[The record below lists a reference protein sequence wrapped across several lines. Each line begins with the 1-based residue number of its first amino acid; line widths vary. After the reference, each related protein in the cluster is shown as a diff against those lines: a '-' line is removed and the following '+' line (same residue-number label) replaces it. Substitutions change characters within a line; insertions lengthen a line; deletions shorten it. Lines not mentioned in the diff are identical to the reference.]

1 MKKYRNLSIEGA
13 IIDEEQ
19 LNKHLE
25 KIAMQQELKNKSDL
39 NTYPI
44 PQLLESYKKI
54 KNVYNLL
61 SENIKLE
68 INIHPAGEWILD
80 NFYVIE
86 ETVRQIEKELNE
98 KKYTEF
104 IGIQNGKYEG
114 FARIYVLAT
123 EMVAYTDNKIDGENL
138 KKYLQAYQT
147 KKKLDMEEIWNI
159 GLFLQI
165 AIIKNI
171 AELCEE
177 IYINQIQKYKVKSII
192 ERLVENKNKDELK
205 YNKIEENKLT
215 KYKSMKYPFIEYM
228 TYSLKKYGKKAHKY
242 LEILEQ
248 EVEKTGITVGEA
260 IQKEHFNT
268 AIQTIS
274 MANCITSIKKIQRI
288 NFLEIFENVNEVEE
302 ILKKDP
308 AKIYQKMEYKTKEYY
323 RNAIKEIS
331 KKTKISEVYI
341 ARKAIELCE
350 NEENNLKYKHVGYY
364 LIDDG
369 IDELYKKIGMAKKKI
384 KNNTKVKLYISLI
397 IIFTI
402 IISILISEKYAL
414 ILLIPVSEIVIQTLQ
429 CILGKIIKPK
439 IIPKMDFY
447 DGINEE
453 NATFVVIPTIIKS
466 KEKVKELF
474 RKLEVTYLSNKSK
487 NLYFA
492 VLGDCSE
499 SNKEEEQFD
508 KEVEE
513 QGIEEVERLNKKY
526 PDNKFPKFHFIYRRR
541 KYNPSEEKYLGWER
555 KRGLLTQFN
564 EYILKHEKNKFRIN
578 TIEKETLPKIKYV
591 ITLDSDTE
599 LPLNTAFELV
609 GSMAHILNKPEIDK
623 QKNIVINGHALIQ
636 PRVGVNLEISNKNI
650 FTKIFAGAGGIDNYT
665 NAISDIYQ
673 DNFEEGIF
681 TGKGIYNVEIFSKV
695 LNNEIPENTVLSHDL
710 LEGCYLRCGLATD
723 IMLMDGYP
731 QKYMSF
737 MNRLSRWT
745 RGDWQIRDWLN
756 SKLNLLSKYKIL
768 DNLRR
773 SLLEI
778 FLLIIVFIE
787 PISHLGMFITIYPFI
802 LEILNLL
809 ILRKEGEKKQKT
821 FEPQIRGIKGAIYR
835 AIITLGCLPYKAYI
849 ELVSIIKTI
858 YRTRISHKH
867 LLEWMTSEEAENASK
882 TTLKQYYEN
891 MIVNIVASIIIMM
904 IGIANNNVLLTIIG
918 VLWIIMPA
926 IMCEISKVYQN
937 NKENL
942 NKEEQEYVK
951 EIARKTWGFF
961 KEYLTQENNFL
972 IPDNYQEDR
981 KNSIVLRTSSTN
993 IGLSMLAVIASY
1005 DLGFETL
1012 EDTIELL
1019 KNIINTIYELKKWN
1033 GHLYNWYNIRTKE
1046 TLKPE
1051 YISTVDSGNLVGYMY
1066 TTLGFLKEIPETD
1079 ELQTKLKE
1087 LIQNTDF
1094 KKLYSKE
1101 QRLFSIGYNVEEN
1114 KLTDSY
1120 YDLLASEARQASL
1133 IAIAKRDVSSKQ
1145 WNNLSRTLTVLKK
1158 HKGLISWSGTSFEY
1172 LMPNINIPKYEGS
1185 LLDESCKFL
1194 IMNQI
1199 EYSKKLGI
1207 PWGISEA
1214 AFNLKDLH
1222 SNYQYK
1228 AFGVPWLGLKRGL
1241 ADEMVVSSYG
1251 SILAITEK
1259 PKEVIQ
1265 NIKTLEKNN
1274 MFGKYGL
1281 YESIDFTPER
1291 MSNGKKSEV
1300 VKTFMAHHQALILLS
1315 INNLLNNQIFPKR
1328 FMKNPEIQAINILLQ
1343 ERMPETFIITKEN
1356 KEKAEKIKYKDY
1368 EDYSVREVKQN
1379 DDRIIRGNVIGNEK
1393 YITAINQKGIG
1404 FSKFENIYINRF
1416 KKTADYNQGIFFYIK
1431 EHKSN
1436 KIWNVAGDEEKEA
1449 IVSFMPDKDVFE
1461 TSVGK
1466 IKTRLKI
1473 IVDSVEPVEI
1483 RRLEIVNEGEKDK
1496 TLEITSYFEPVLSP
1510 KEPDYAHEAFNNL
1523 SLIYNYEKEEDRII
1537 IKRKS
1542 REINRKDVYLIAKL
1556 QTNAEKLQQTE
1567 YEIDKAKFIGRNN
1580 LGIPKMIKE
1589 NTKFSTKTGLVTE
1602 GIIAIKNTIKVP
1614 KNSKVYVDLLLSA
1627 EYIKK
1632 SAIKNIE
1639 KYKIQ
1644 ENVTRELDIVKAKTE
1659 AEARYLEIK
1668 GKDINIY
1675 QTILSYI
1682 LFDNPIKHKNMKEK
1696 TYLKSELWKYGI
1708 SGDLPIITVT
1718 VKYINDL
1725 YVVRQIL
1732 KAYEYF
1738 RTKNINID
1746 LVIIEEDYIKSEIE
1760 NTISNN
1766 HMSYLRN
1773 IRGGIFVISR
1783 GELKQTDLEGIKFI
1797 SEIVLD
1803 THLGNLENTIKD
1815 MEDEIID
1822 NYKKIEKNIIKVDE
1836 EDLTQDIYIDEKDL
1850 KYYNGYGGFSLDG
1863 KEYIIGINKKNN
1875 LPTTWSHIIANE
1887 KFGTVLTES
1896 YGGYTWYKNCRLNRI
1911 TSWHN
1916 CASVNIPSE
1925 AIYIYDKEKN
1935 KIWTPTAMPSPD
1947 NKSYSTIYGF
1957 GYAKYLHSS
1966 DEIFQKLE
1974 VFVPEKESLKINILT
1989 LKNNAPKKKKM
2000 KLYYYIKPV
2009 IGEDEIQSN
2018 GFIKLNNEKNSNMII
2033 AQNMYQTED
2042 FENVIYISSSEKI
2055 KSYTG
2060 NKKAFFGKGGI
2071 QEPDMIYNT
2080 GLDNDDEIQNSSCIV
2095 IEIEA
2100 EIESFSEKEIV
2111 FLLGAEEKISD
2122 AKAIA
2127 EKYSNIENCKNAYTK
2142 IKNKWNNVLGKI
2154 QINTPCESMNILL
2167 NGWIMYQT
2175 ISSRL
2180 LGKSGLYQSGGADGF
2195 RDQLQDAISTKFIDS
2210 QILYNQI
2217 IRNSKHQ
2224 FIEGDVEHWWHEET
2238 QRGIRTK
2245 FSDDLLWLP
2254 YAVIQYIE
2262 YTGNYNILN
2271 EKTPYLQGKELSENE
2286 LEVYDKHL
2294 PSNVEETIYEHCKK
2308 AIKRACKFGKQGLPK
2323 IGSGDWNDGFNNI
2336 GPKGKGES
2344 VWLGFFL
2351 YKILKEFSEISKHM
2365 NEDEIAEEYND
2376 IADKLKSNLNQN
2388 AWDGQWYKRAFA
2400 DNGDVYGSNVNEECK
2415 IDSIAQSWSIIS
2427 KAGEKEK
2434 LLTAMEN
2441 LEKYLIDKENGII
2454 KLLTP
2459 PFENS
2464 NLEPGYIKAYLPGV
2478 RENGGQYT
2486 H

>member
-1 MKKYRNLSIEGA
+1 
-13 IIDEEQ
+13 
-19 LNKHLE
+19 
-25 KIAMQQELKNKSDL
+25 MQQELKNKSDL

-61 SENIKLE
+61 NENIKLE

-447 DGINEE
+447 NGINEE

-578 TIEKETLPKIKYV
+578 TIEQEILPKIKYV

-787 PISHLGMFITIYPFI
+787 PISHLGMLITIYPFI

-1639 KYKIQ
+1639 K
-1644 ENVTRELDIVKAKTE
+1644 
-1659 AEARYLEIK
+1659 
-1668 GKDINIY
+1668 
-1675 QTILSYI
+1675 
-1682 LFDNPIKHKNMKEK
+1682 
-1696 TYLKSELWKYGI
+1696 
-1708 SGDLPIITVT
+1708 
-1718 VKYINDL
+1718 
-1725 YVVRQIL
+1725 
-1732 KAYEYF
+1732 
-1738 RTKNINID
+1738 
-1746 LVIIEEDYIKSEIE
+1746 
-1760 NTISNN
+1760 
-1766 HMSYLRN
+1766 
-1773 IRGGIFVISR
+1773 
-1783 GELKQTDLEGIKFI
+1783 
-1797 SEIVLD
+1797 
-1803 THLGNLENTIKD
+1803 
-1815 MEDEIID
+1815 
-1822 NYKKIEKNIIKVDE
+1822 
-1836 EDLTQDIYIDEKDL
+1836 
-1850 KYYNGYGGFSLDG
+1850 
-1863 KEYIIGINKKNN
+1863 
-1875 LPTTWSHIIANE
+1875 
-1887 KFGTVLTES
+1887 
-1896 YGGYTWYKNCRLNRI
+1896 
-1911 TSWHN
+1911 
-1916 CASVNIPSE
+1916 
-1925 AIYIYDKEKN
+1925 
-1935 KIWTPTAMPSPD
+1935 
-1947 NKSYSTIYGF
+1947 
-1957 GYAKYLHSS
+1957 
-1966 DEIFQKLE
+1966 
-1974 VFVPEKESLKINILT
+1974 
-1989 LKNNAPKKKKM
+1989 
-2000 KLYYYIKPV
+2000 
-2009 IGEDEIQSN
+2009 
-2018 GFIKLNNEKNSNMII
+2018 
-2033 AQNMYQTED
+2033 
-2042 FENVIYISSSEKI
+2042 
-2055 KSYTG
+2055 
-2060 NKKAFFGKGGI
+2060 
-2071 QEPDMIYNT
+2071 
-2080 GLDNDDEIQNSSCIV
+2080 
-2095 IEIEA
+2095 
-2100 EIESFSEKEIV
+2100 
-2111 FLLGAEEKISD
+2111 
-2122 AKAIA
+2122 
-2127 EKYSNIENCKNAYTK
+2127 
-2142 IKNKWNNVLGKI
+2142 
-2154 QINTPCESMNILL
+2154 
-2167 NGWIMYQT
+2167 
-2175 ISSRL
+2175 
-2180 LGKSGLYQSGGADGF
+2180 
-2195 RDQLQDAISTKFIDS
+2195 
-2210 QILYNQI
+2210 
-2217 IRNSKHQ
+2217 
-2224 FIEGDVEHWWHEET
+2224 
-2238 QRGIRTK
+2238 
-2245 FSDDLLWLP
+2245 
-2254 YAVIQYIE
+2254 
-2262 YTGNYNILN
+2262 
-2271 EKTPYLQGKELSENE
+2271 
-2286 LEVYDKHL
+2286 
-2294 PSNVEETIYEHCKK
+2294 
-2308 AIKRACKFGKQGLPK
+2308 
-2323 IGSGDWNDGFNNI
+2323 
-2336 GPKGKGES
+2336 
-2344 VWLGFFL
+2344 
-2351 YKILKEFSEISKHM
+2351 
-2365 NEDEIAEEYND
+2365 
-2376 IADKLKSNLNQN
+2376 
-2388 AWDGQWYKRAFA
+2388 
-2400 DNGDVYGSNVNEECK
+2400 
-2415 IDSIAQSWSIIS
+2415 
-2427 KAGEKEK
+2427 
-2434 LLTAMEN
+2434 
-2441 LEKYLIDKENGII
+2441 
-2454 KLLTP
+2454 
-2459 PFENS
+2459 
-2464 NLEPGYIKAYLPGV
+2464 
-2478 RENGGQYT
+2478 
-2486 H
+2486 